1 MTSLLVAVLGL
12 FVAACALFIWAYH
25 NKVGIKFIEY
35 RFMELPKYFQDT
47 AGMSRQQ
54 MEAIW
59 DEVDSDKMT
68 TSNLT
73 SRRTSEIPI
82 RLIFCK

>member
-25 NKVGIKFIEY
+25 NKVGLIFFKY
-35 RFMELPKYFQDT
+35 RFIELPKYLQDT
-47 AGMSRQQ
+47 AGVSRQQ
-54 MEAIW
+54 LEAIW
-59 DEVDSDKMT
+59 DEVESDKMT

-73 SRRTSEIPI
+73 SRRTSEIPL
-82 RLIFCK
+82 R